1 MIPVSET
8 IPALSR
14 VRLHDFRS
22 HAALDLTVSA
32 PCVILTGDNGAGKT
46 NLLEALSFLAPG
58 RGFRR
63 AAIQE
68 IDRQKGA
75 GGWSMQVALE
85 TAHGTLEIATGR
97 VPAHGDRRQ
106 IRIDGEPVK
115 TQSALSDLL
124 VVSWLTPVMDRLFQ
138 DGAAARRRFLD
149 RLVHGFLP
157 DHLQHLSRYEAAQR
171 DRLRLLREGVD
182 GRGKGGKRPDPHW
195 LAALEDTMASDG
207 TAIAAAR
214 CDITQRLSL
223 AVAAGVGPFPAAD
236 LAMLGALEQALS
248 EKPALAVE
256 EDFRRT
262 LRQTRARD
270 AAAGTTTE
278 GPHRSDWQV
287 IHRPKQMPAALCST
301 GEQKALLIAILLANA
316 RLIRT
321 ARGAPPLLLLDE
333 VAAHLDP
340 RRRQALAEELFSL
353 GGQSWLTGT
362 EPGLFEA
369 FGAGA
374 GAVRVG
380 L

>member
-1 MIPVSET
+1 MSLTPHPL
-8 IPALSR
+8 PALSR
-14 VRLHDFRS
+14 VRLQNFRS
-22 HAALDLTVSA
+22 HAALDLPVSGA
-32 PCVILTGDNGAGKT
+32 CVILTGDNGVGKT

-63 AAIQE
+63 ASLSD
-68 IDRQKGA
+68 IDRQGGP
-75 GGWSMQVALE
+75 GGWSMQADLYLP
-85 TAHGTLEIATGR
+85 HGPVSLATGR
-97 VPAHGDRRQ
+97 VPAQGERRQ
-106 IRIDGEPVK
+106 IRIDGEPAK
-115 TQSALSDLL
+115 SQSALSDLL
-124 VVSWLTPVMDRLFQ
+124 VVGWLTPVMDRLFQ
-138 DGAAARRRFLD
+138 EGASGRRRFLD
-149 RLVHGFLP
+149 RMVHGFLP

-171 DRLRLLREGVD
+171 DRLKLLRD
-182 GRGKGGKRPDPHW
+182 GEDGKRPDPHW
-195 LAALEDTMASDG
+195 LTALEETMARDG

-214 CDITQRLSL
+214 RDISQRLGL

-236 LAMLGALEQALS
+236 LAVTGLLETALA

-262 LRQTRARD
+262 LRQTRPRD

-278 GPHRSDWQV
+278 GPHRSDWQIV
-287 IHRPKQMPAALCST
+287 HRGKQMPAALCST
-301 GEQKALLIAILLANA
+301 GEQKALLIALLLANA
-316 RLIRT
+316 RLIRA

-340 RRRQALAEELFSL
+340 SKREALAEELFSL

-369 FGAGA
+369 FGDGM
-374 GAVRVG
+374 RVA

>member
-1 MIPVSET
+1 MSPVSLT

-22 HAALDLTVSA
+22 HAALDLTVEA
-32 PCVILTGDNGAGKT
+32 PCVILTGDNGVGKT

-68 IDRQKGA
+68 IDRQDGP
-75 GGWSMQVALE
+75 GGWSMQVALD
-85 TAHGTLEIATGR
+85 TAHGSVEIATGR
-97 VPAHGDRRQ
+97 VPAQGDRRQ
-106 IRIDGEPVK
+106 IRIDGEPAK
-115 TQSALSDLL
+115 SQSALSDLL

-138 DGAAARRRFLD
+138 EGASARRRFLD
-149 RLVHGFLP
+149 RIVHGFLP

-171 DRLRLLREGVD
+171 DRLRLLREGE
-182 GRGKGGKRPDPHW
+182 GGKRPDPHW

-223 AVAAGVGPFPAAD
+223 AMAAGVGPFPAAD
-236 LAMLGALEQALS
+236 LAMLGTLEQALA
-248 EKPALAVE
+248 EKPALEVE

-262 LRQTRARD
+262 LRQTRPRD

-287 IHRPKQMPAALCST
+287 IHRLKQMPAALCST

-340 RRRQALAEELFSL
+340 GRRQALAEELFSL
-353 GGQSWLTGT
+353 GGQAWLTGT
-362 EPGLFEA
+362 EPGLFAA
-369 FGAGA
+369 FGA
-374 GAVRVG
+374 VYTSHIH

>member
-1 MIPVSET
+1 VSPVSLT

-22 HAALDLTVSA
+22 HAALDLTVEA
-32 PCVILTGDNGAGKT
+32 PCVILTGDNGVGKT

-63 AAIQE
+63 AAINE
-68 IDRQKGA
+68 IDRQQGP
-75 GGWSMQVALE
+75 GGWSMQVSLD
-85 TAHGTLEIATGR
+85 TAHGSVEIATGR
-97 VPAHGDRRQ
+97 VPAQGDRRQ

-115 TQSALSDLL
+115 GQSALSDLL

-138 DGAAARRRFLD
+138 EGASARRRFLD
-149 RLVHGFLP
+149 RIVHGFLP

-171 DRLRLLREGVD
+171 DRLRLLREGE
-182 GRGKGGKRPDPHW
+182 GGKRPDPHW

-207 TAIAAAR
+207 AAIAAAR

-236 LAMLGALEQALS
+236 LAMLGTLEQALA

-262 LRQTRARD
+262 LRQTRPRD

-287 IHRPKQMPAALCST
+287 IHRLKQMPAALCST

-340 RRRQALAEELFSL
+340 GRRQALAEELFSL
-353 GGQSWLTGT
+353 GGQAWLTGT
-362 EPGLFEA
+362 EPGLFAA
-369 FGAGA
+369 FGEG
-374 GAVRVG
+374 VLRVG
-380 L
+380 LSAD